1 MNLPIGADRKK
12 IYLLGGLVVVMLG
25 VFYYNSSSSDSSPQP
40 SRPGAS
46 GRGPL
51 GIKAPQD
58 PVIGGPPIQQV
69 STRVPNR
76 RGTANLQEFH
86 PSLKPKKPEERSD
99 PMSVD
104 PTIKLDVLKKLS
116 LVNVESTHRSIF
128 DFSQPPPPPAP
139 KPDPNK
145 KNTPVVSPLIT
156 SIPANQPAPSGP
168 PPAPPPPPI
177 PLKFYGYVSALM
189 QGNKRAFF
197 AEGDDIF
204 IAMEGELVKKRY
216 RIVRI
221 GVNSVV
227 VEDMQFK
234 NQQTLPLEAQPAG

>member
-25 VFYYNSSSSDSSPQP
+25 VFYYNSSSSDGPSQP
-40 SRPGAS
+40 SRPAAS
-46 GRGPL
+46 GRGAL

-58 PVIGGPPIQQV
+58 PMIAGPPIQQV

-76 RGTANLQEFH
+76 RGAANLQEFH

-104 PTIKLDVLKKLS
+104 PTIKLDVLRKLS

-128 DFSQPPPPPAP
+128 DFSQAPPPPAP
-139 KPDPNK
+139 KPDPNH
-145 KNTPVVSPLIT
+145 KNAPLVNPILPPPPTNQQT
-156 SIPANQPAPSGP
+156 STGP
-168 PPAPPPPPI
+168 PPPPPPPPI

-204 IAMEGELVKKRY
+204 IATEGELVKKRY

-227 VEDMQFK
+227 VEDTQFK